1 MCPTSVSYFQYDK
14 VSTQKPKAVLHNVVG
29 IWWLDFLSIV
39 LGQMGEPQLAPG
51 SEVFWFHDS
60 LIFRGWKIWLSGFG
74 GRGMWQVMS
83 MIPGFSQE
91 LMPKGREKESSAK
104 IKKFMTMMDSMTDEG
119 PFSFPKTSFVI
130 QLIQDW

>member
-1 MCPTSVSYFQYDK
+1 MKFNHFPEVKFSGCMLVLSLEVDRPTKWFWWC
-14 VSTQKPKAVLHNVVG
+14 G
-29 IWWLDFLSIV
+29 I
-39 LGQMGEPQLAPG
+39 
-51 SEVFWFHDS
+51 
-60 LIFRGWKIWLSGFG
+60 
-74 GRGMWQVMS
+74 WQVMS

-130 QLIQDW
+130 QLIQD

>member
-1 MCPTSVSYFQYDK
+1 
-14 VSTQKPKAVLHNVVG
+14 
-29 IWWLDFLSIV
+29 
-39 LGQMGEPQLAPG
+39 MGETQLSSR
-51 SEVFWFHDS
+51 SEVFRFHDS
-60 LIFRGWKIWLSGFG
+60 LIFRGWKTSLSGFG
-74 GRGMWQVMS
+74 GHGILQVMS